1 MTTRSP
7 GALIG
12 LITMLVSVGP
22 LTASI
27 YIPSLTDIEAA
38 LGASEAQV
46 QLTVTAYLV
55 GFAFAQLAVGP
66 LSDRFGRR
74 PVLFAG
80 LAVFVVAS
88 VGCALAASAQQLAA
102 ARVLQAFGACTG
114 PVAGRAMVRD
124 LFPAERARSVFAV
137 VGTALAIAPAIAP
150 VLGGQLQTHI
160 GWEANFY
167 ALAIIGAALAVF
179 MALMLGESNR
189 HMDPTAT
196 NPRRLIANYRE
207 LLRHRGYVGCGL
219 IVGFVFFGLFSYSA
233 ASPFVLRGILGL
245 AADEFGWLALFN
257 VLAYLV
263 GSLVARRLAHWLSLI
278 AALRLGVAVM
288 AAGGLAVLVV
298 TQAGWVS
305 VTSIIAT
312 VMVFS
317 IGLGIALPNAFAGA
331 IGPFPRIAGSASALV
346 GFSQMGIGA
355 AGTVLV
361 AALEDGTA
369 RPMGI
374 AIFLSGLAATALAW
388 LVVPTGVGARP

>member
-1 MTTRSP
+1 MPTRAP
-7 GALIG
+7 GVLIG

-27 YIPSLTDIEAA
+27 YIPSLTDIRHA
-38 LGASEAQV
+38 LGATEAQV

-80 LAVFVVAS
+80 LGIFIAAS
-88 VGCALAASAQQLAA
+88 IGCALAGSAEELAA
-102 ARVLQAFGACTG
+102 MRVVQAFGACTG

-167 ALAIIGAALAVF
+167 ALAIIAAALLLF
-179 MALMLGESNR
+179 MLAMLEESNR
-189 HMDPTAT
+189 FKDPTAT
-196 NPRRLIANYRE
+196 NPRRLVANYRE

-219 IVGFVFFGLFSYSA
+219 VVGFVFFGLFAYSA

-245 AADEFGWLALFN
+245 GADTFGWLALFN
-257 VLAYLV
+257 VAAYVLGTLLARSLGNRYALV
-263 GSLVARRLAHWLSLI
+263 SV
-278 AALRLGVAVM
+278 LRLGVAVM
-288 AAGGLAVLVV
+288 AAGGLAMLAA

-305 VTSIIAT
+305 VLSVIAT
-312 VMVFS
+312 VMLFN
-317 IGLGIALPNAFAGA
+317 IGMGIALPNAFAGA

-361 AALEDGTA
+361 AGLEDGTA
-369 RPMGI
+369 APMGI
-374 AIFLSGLAATALAW
+374 AVAVSGLAAAAIGWT
-388 LVVPTGVGARP
+388 VVPRTAGTG

>member
-1 MTTRSP
+1 MTTRAP

-27 YIPSLTDIEAA
+27 YIPSLTDIQAA
-38 LGASEAQV
+38 LGATEAQV

-66 LSDRFGRR
+66 LSDRYGRR

-80 LAVFVVAS
+80 LGLFVLAS
-88 VGCALAASAQQLAA
+88 IGCGLAASAQQLAA
-102 ARVLQAFGACTG
+102 MRVVQAFGACTG

-124 LFPAERARSVFAV
+124 LFPMERARSVFAV

-160 GWEANFY
+160 GWEANFF
-167 ALAIIGAALAVF
+167 ALAIIGLALALF
-179 MALMLGESNR
+179 MAVMLGESNR
-189 HMDPTAT
+189 HKDPTAT
-196 NPRRLIANYRE
+196 NPRRLLANYRE
-207 LLRHRGYVGCGL
+207 LMRHRAYVGCGL

-245 AADEFGWLALFN
+245 EADEFGWLALFN
-257 VLAYLV
+257 VFAYLV
-263 GSLVARRLAHWLSLI
+263 GTLAARWLGHSLPLVAT
-278 AALRLGVAVM
+278 LRLGVAIM
-288 AAGGLAVLVV
+288 AAGGLAMLAV

-305 VTSIIAT
+305 VPSIIAT
-312 VMVFS
+312 IMTFN
-317 IGLGIALPNAFAGA
+317 IGMGIALPNAFAGA

-346 GFSQMGIGA
+346 GFAQMGIGA
-355 AGTVLV
+355 AGTILV
-361 AALEDGTA
+361 ASLEDGTA

-374 AIFLSGLAATALAW
+374 VIAIAGLAAAAIAW
-388 LVVPTGVGARP
+388 AVVPRTAGTA